1 MIYEI
6 RGEVFARLSSDD
18 PNLKE
23 SLIRAL
29 GSRGATVS
37 PQERGTVVFRGPWL
51 VPSWN
56 VLAPISQGEINV
68 EPCVSGSCRVQYR
81 LSLFRVRLWC
91 AIFTL
96 IILLFLGLARLPV
109 YFVLCAICVM
119 WVWLYGGNWVLTT
132 ARFHGLIEKTLADFV
147 SQTATGSHAG

>member
-1 MIYEI
+1 MIHEI
-6 RGEVFARLSSDD
+6 RGGVTARRSGDD
-18 PNLKE
+18 PDVRE
-23 SLIRAL
+23 HLIAAL
-29 GSRGATVS
+29 RSHGATVTL
-37 PQERGTVVFRGPWL
+37 QEDGTVVFHGPWL

-147 SQTATGSHAG
+147 GQTATGSHAG